1 MCNRHPHVLDRRS
14 LLRLAGGLGAAALL
28 GGCGRSQDTVELA
41 RPAEIDRD
49 TVCALDG
56 MLLADYPGPK
66 AQIHYAGST
75 GPEFH
80 CDLAEMFH
88 LWLNPESVRQVRAM
102 YVQDMGAA
110 DWDAPEGHWI
120 EARSAW
126 YVYGSS
132 RHGAMG
138 PAIASFASE
147 AGARKFAGEFGG
159 TVSRFDGIKADQV
172 ILNGGALHDRSM

>member
-1 MCNRHPHVLDRRS
+1 MCNRHPRVIDRRS
-14 LLRLAGGLGAAALL
+14 LLRMAGGLGAAALL
-28 GGCGRSQDTVELA
+28 GACGRNTDGGAAPGPVG
-41 RPAEIDRD
+41 IDRN
-49 TVCALDG
+49 TACTLDG

-66 AQIHYAGST
+66 AQIHYAGSD
-75 GPEFH
+75 GPEFF

-88 LWLNPESVRQVRAM
+88 LWLNPESVRQVSAM

-110 DWDAPEGHWI
+110 NWDAPEGHWI
-120 EARSAW
+120 EARGAW
-126 YVYGSS
+126 YVHGSS

-147 AGARKFAGEFGG
+147 EGARKFAGEFGG
-159 TVSRFDGIKADQV
+159 TVVRFGEIKADQV